1 MRLANGAAASS
12 ASPSGA
18 PSATAC
24 GVAPPTAD
32 SLPRADPETLLRSR
46 HFVTSMSRLA
56 EGIIMHDLPP
66 TLWSELPAPHAPS
79 AVSALQQ
86 RLCSRE
92 KAAFFAPDR
101 VGEIKEKRQQRL
113 AHCCEVFLF
122 LYLTTH
128 FSQMSHPIPARCFP
142 SLAHNPFSPRCHTPH
157 SPSIGTYI
165 SHCLFV
171 WFLFCEVRRRRASWA
186 CELLRDFE
194 AEVVEW
200 IDTGV
205 GLEKPCAVLLL
216 WTREGAPLVVVVFR
230 G

>member
-1 MRLANGAAASS
+1 
-12 ASPSGA
+12 
-18 PSATAC
+18 
-24 GVAPPTAD
+24 
-32 SLPRADPETLLRSR
+32 
-46 HFVTSMSRLA
+46 MSRLA

-128 FSQMSHPIPARCFP
+128 FLPDVTHPI
-142 SLAHNPFSPRCHTPH
+142 L
-157 SPSIGTYI
+157 
-165 SHCLFV
+165 
-171 WFLFCEVRRRRASWA
+171 
-186 CELLRDFE
+186 
-194 AEVVEW
+194 
-200 IDTGV
+200 
-205 GLEKPCAVLLL
+205 
-216 WTREGAPLVVVVFR
+216 PL
-230 G
+230 